1 MQALVKSKAQPGLW
15 LEEVPVPETGINDV
29 LIRVRKTGICGT
41 DLALV
46 DALYPFEGVP
56 GHEFVGDVVALG
68 EDRVLLP
75 EASKTLKQALKA
87 RGFAIYDPDLSMITQ
102 GGGGVHCMCQ
112 SLIRD
117 PV

>member
-1 MQALVKSKAQPGLW
+1 
-15 LEEVPVPETGINDV
+15 
-29 LIRVRKTGICGT
+29 
-41 DLALV
+41 
-46 DALYPFEGVP
+46 
-56 GHEFVGDVVALG
+56 VVALG

-75 EASKTLKQALKA
+75 AASKTLKQALKA
-87 RGFAIYDPDLSMITQ
+87 HGFTIFDPDLSMITQ